1 MSEPLLY
8 CLVISLGSLCFLSV
22 LLKCAS
28 VFILFDITDCTVSV
42 VWVVSLCSVVFQV
55 VGDCFVPVAVSLHC
69 RDCVVF
75 IHYRLRYCCC
85 LYVGLRMGHIPRQ
98 YGL

>member
-1 MSEPLLY
+1 MLLMVY
-8 CLVISLGSLCFLSV
+8 RYLYAFGN
-22 LLKCAS
+22 A
-28 VFILFDITDCTVSV
+28 DCTVSN
-42 VWVVSLCSVVFQV
+42 VWVVSLCSVVFQI
-55 VGDCFVPVAVSLHC
+55 VGDCFVPVAVPLHY

-85 LYVGLRMGHIPRQ
+85 LYVGLQMGRMPRQ